1 MAQYD
6 RYDGLIFDLDGTL
19 LDSEPIHRQAW
30 REVIGRHG
38 MDYDL
43 MALIALNG
51 SPTWRIAQAII
62 EQNQSSL
69 DPHLLAAE
77 KSALVAGMLL
87 EGVRPLPLSEV
98 ARAYKGRRPMA
109 IGTGSEHHLADALL
123 RRLGL
128 PDGFR
133 SSLPRTMSNTL
144 CRSRKPFTLCGAAR
158 CGRDRLRGVRGCRP
172 VSRRPA
178 QPEWI
183 GLMCAVYNE

>member
-128 PDGFR
+128 PDGFQVIVAADDVQHPMPEPQTFLR
-133 SSLPRTMSNTL
+133 CAALLGVAATGCVVFEDADRYPGGP
-144 CRSRKPFTLCGAAR
+144 RSRN
-158 CGRDRLRGVRGCRP
+158 
-172 VSRRPA
+172 
-178 QPEWI
+178 
-183 GLMCAVYNE
+183 GLG